1 MSTSSTSTDN
11 HHKHAPTSMQ
21 SQKPPQPHKPKTADT
36 AAIHWQLWVMFGGLL
51 LLVVASSWA
60 LLARDWHRPLTD
72 LLLPSM
78 QLNMDSMVT
87 QLTLVATSV
96 VALLAGGLLGAV
108 SILLQ
113 QLVKNPLASDT
124 TLGVGVGAQL
134 AILIVSLFL
143 PSLAIHGG
151 MVVAF
156 IGALASMGLVFALA
170 AASRFNALILVL
182 AGLVVNILLAA
193 LANVLVLFF
202 AQQSNG
208 MMSWA
213 AGFLTQNSWHTSMLL
228 ALAAVVLVVAC
239 LPLLKPL
246 GMMSLDDF
254 QAKRLGVPVQ
264 GIRAIVVLLVAVVTA
279 LVVSEV
285 GLIGFVG
292 LGAASMVN
300 ALGIS
305 AIGKRL
311 VAAFGFG
318 ALLLLLTSNA
328 ALLLEP
334 IAGMPIPAGAMTGVL
349 GAPLI
354 IWLILRQ
361 RHDRIE
367 TVVTPTIN
375 GTQTS
380 VRLWRWGFAVMGLL
394 FAASL
399 VVQDVQ
405 GWTLSTEWALTEQYR
420 LPRSLSAAATG
431 LMLAVAGVLLQT
443 LTRNPMASPEVL
455 GVSSG
460 AALGVI
466 GGFLFLPMLG
476 LSAGAGTLLG
486 SGLTGAFAVLLLVI
500 WLARKVSSGYLLL
513 VGVGIAA
520 MMDGVMHMVKLSGDP
535 RLEAMLSWLSGTTYS
550 AMPSTVWYL
559 MGIALLLFMMSLL
572 IIKPLR
578 ILGLGAGVA
587 RNLGVAVN
595 PVTVAL
601 LILVALLSTAST
613 LAVGPLSFVGLM
625 VPHLATSMGAVKLE
639 RQLPLAALLGAGVM
653 VIADWLGRYVMFPY
667 ELPAG
672 TIAALIGGAYF
683 LWLIR
688 KVPMTAR

>member
-36 AAIHWQLWVMFGGLL
+36 APIHWQLWVMFGGLL

-72 LLLPSM
+72 LLVPSM

-134 AILIVSLFL
+134 AILVVSLFL

-228 ALAAVVLVVAC
+228 ALATVVLVVAC

-246 GMMSLDDF
+246 GMMSLDDW

-264 GIRAIVVLLVAVVTA
+264 GIRAIVVLLVAVVKN
-279 LVVSEV
+279 EEK
-285 GLIGFVG
+285 I
-292 LGAASMVN
+292 
-300 ALGIS
+300 
-305 AIGKRL
+305 
-311 VAAFGFG
+311 
-318 ALLLLLTSNA
+318 
-328 ALLLEP
+328 
-334 IAGMPIPAGAMTGVL
+334 
-349 GAPLI
+349 
-354 IWLILRQ
+354 
-361 RHDRIE
+361 
-367 TVVTPTIN
+367 
-375 GTQTS
+375 
-380 VRLWRWGFAVMGLL
+380 
-394 FAASL
+394 
-399 VVQDVQ
+399 
-405 GWTLSTEWALTEQYR
+405 
-420 LPRSLSAAATG
+420 
-431 LMLAVAGVLLQT
+431 
-443 LTRNPMASPEVL
+443 
-455 GVSSG
+455 
-460 AALGVI
+460 
-466 GGFLFLPMLG
+466 
-476 LSAGAGTLLG
+476 
-486 SGLTGAFAVLLLVI
+486 
-500 WLARKVSSGYLLL
+500 
-513 VGVGIAA
+513 
-520 MMDGVMHMVKLSGDP
+520 
-535 RLEAMLSWLSGTTYS
+535 
-550 AMPSTVWYL
+550 
-559 MGIALLLFMMSLL
+559 LL
-572 IIKPLR
+572 IML
-578 ILGLGAGVA
+578 
-587 RNLGVAVN
+587 
-595 PVTVAL
+595 
-601 LILVALLSTAST
+601 
-613 LAVGPLSFVGLM
+613 
-625 VPHLATSMGAVKLE
+625 
-639 RQLPLAALLGAGVM
+639 
-653 VIADWLGRYVMFPY
+653 
-667 ELPAG
+667 
-672 TIAALIGGAYF
+672 
-683 LWLIR
+683 
-688 KVPMTAR
+688 